1 MFSCFNENA
10 SPRSWDISCGER
22 DAGSEAKSR
31 RRAEM
36 RKGWLDGKC
45 LDLVVLVRP
54 SKVIEFTIGENQ
66 SDCSNHSSL

>member
-1 MFSCFNENA
+1 
-10 SPRSWDISCGER
+10 
-22 DAGSEAKSR
+22 
-31 RRAEM
+31 M
-36 RKGWLDGKC
+36 RKGWLDEKC

>member
-1 MFSCFNENA
+1 
-10 SPRSWDISCGER
+10 
-22 DAGSEAKSR
+22 
-31 RRAEM
+31 M

-66 SDCSNHSSL
+66 SNSSNHSSL